1 MLQMALCDERLV
13 ALTSREVGV
22 KVEGCF
28 GWRFFRTTTIQIQT
42 VKMKF
47 AFPMC
52 SFYPFGEV

>member
-22 KVEGCF
+22 KF
-28 GWRFFRTTTIQIQT
+28 GGSTPAVFGQMTMEKNQT
-42 VKMKF
+42 VKMKL

-52 SFYPFGEV
+52 